1 MWCVYFPINLKSMKV
16 VAHAIMKTCTGFLL
30 IKEGTSLSSVNITT
44 QEFESVLFFFIISAL
59 IMFDKEK
66 PWLFSDV

>member
-1 MWCVYFPINLKSMKV
+1 MKV
-16 VAHAIMKTCTGFLL
+16 VAHAILKTCIGFLL

-66 PWLFSDV
+66 P

>member
-1 MWCVYFPINLKSMKV
+1 MKV
-16 VAHAIMKTCTGFLL
+16 VAHAILKTCIGFLL